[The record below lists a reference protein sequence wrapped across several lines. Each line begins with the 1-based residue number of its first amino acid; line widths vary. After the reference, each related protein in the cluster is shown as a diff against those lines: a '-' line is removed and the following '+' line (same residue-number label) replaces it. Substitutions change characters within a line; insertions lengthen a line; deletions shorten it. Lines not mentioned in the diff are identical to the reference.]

1 MKLLYRLHRWI
12 SAICVL
18 FFLLL
23 CLTGLPLIFS
33 GDIYRWN
40 EVDER
45 PSFGELSYQ
54 ELWSGGAAGLDRI
67 SAEMPG
73 RSVDAISAYADRGVL
88 LYSLTWQEENGGMRR
103 ARFAYAPV
111 TGGLVPWR
119 GTHVKSPILA
129 DFMGTMHNL
138 HLKMSM
144 GRGGLIFLTIMCFLS
159 FLSIV
164 GGILLYPF
172 FMRRRLFGGTRGG
185 TSAGNFF
192 DWHNFLGMVTA
203 VWAGLMTLSGV
214 AIAAYIIGHGSYR
227 ADVEAT
233 LPTHIH
239 NQAPIGYEEMIVY
252 AAEHFPTQNLL
263 YLANAGEDEP
273 AVMTLTDEGRP
284 SMFHGQEVYLI
295 RTEEGLTHITQPM
308 PRWLAL
314 CDSLRTLH
322 LYNHATMPLKLI
334 WTVLDIL
341 TIVVIVSG
349 FAGWLQRHR
358 RKKEI
363 PPILTD
369 ETRSITG
376 MWSMPVLFALLSIIG
391 MAAPLLYAEMGD
403 HIGIAA
409 WGCALL
415 LAIVLWRRGK
425 K

>member
-12 SAICVL
+12 SAICAL

-45 PSFGELSYQ
+45 PSFGELSYE

-67 SAEMPG
+67 AAEMPG

-103 ARFAYAPV
+103 ARFAYAPT
-111 TGGLVPWR
+111 TGELVPWR
-119 GTHVKSPILA
+119 GMHVKSPTLA

-284 SMFHGQEVYLI
+284 SMFRGQEVYLI

-308 PRWLAL
+308 PRWIAL

-369 ETRSITG
+369 ETRSIAG

-403 HIGIAA
+403 HIGTAA